1 MSCGCM
7 KNSGNN
13 NGVKQVTKKTASSTK
28 YKPTPTKRRVIK
40 RPAR

>member
-7 KNSGNN
+7 KNSTGN
-13 NGVKQVTKKTASSTK
+13 NGVKQVTKRTSNGTK
-28 YKPTPTKRRVIK
+28 YKPTPTKKRVIK

>member
-1 MSCGCM
+1 MSCGCT
-7 KNSGNN
+7 KNASTS
-13 NGVKQVTKKTASSTK
+13 VKQVTKRTTGTK